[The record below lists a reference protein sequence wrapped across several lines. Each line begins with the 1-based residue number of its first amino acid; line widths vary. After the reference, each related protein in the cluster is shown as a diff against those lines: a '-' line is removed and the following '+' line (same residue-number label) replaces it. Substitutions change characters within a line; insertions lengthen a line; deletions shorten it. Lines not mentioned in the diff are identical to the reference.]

1 MRLRGRLWIRLL
13 LLLAALHLYRLA
25 RWVLIAL
32 RIPADLLVECGD
44 HDGRIAFRDLPWP
57 GPGGALIRPGSTDD

>member
-13 LLLAALHLYRLA
+13 LLLARVRLYVLT
-25 RWVLIAL
+25 RWLLVAL

-44 HDGRIAFRDLPWP
+44 HDGGMSFRDLPWRDLE
-57 GPGGALIRPGSTDD
+57 GHLVRPGSTDD